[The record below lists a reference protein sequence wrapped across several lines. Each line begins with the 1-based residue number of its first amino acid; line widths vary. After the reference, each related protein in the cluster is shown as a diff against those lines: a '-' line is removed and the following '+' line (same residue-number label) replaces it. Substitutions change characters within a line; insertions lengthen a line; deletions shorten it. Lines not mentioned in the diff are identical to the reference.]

1 MPRSRGHSCWRTWDP
16 DDSPYWPPPS
26 CHLFFGPAP
35 GTPRK
40 AQPEQ
45 RPCANI
51 PSTRWSRRSSKQRAT
66 PWRRW
71 STATGREPRRK
82 SELAQAERH
91 AYPARQ
97 ILHLDRRLTDRDDPV
112 TPLNGVARPSVID
125 AVLVGHHGHAARTAL
140 RVDEANEPQGGARDA
155 RRVRVV
161 RADLDPS
168 AAEGGGPTGGAAG
181 ANSAVTSA
189 GGRFAGSTDASPNR
203 NGLRTILTGRGLLPN
218 RVSSRRSG
226 SSGPGSTGG

>member
-140 RVDEANEPQGGARDA
+140 RVDEANEPQGAPAVPTASG
-155 RRVRVV
+155 
-161 RADLDPS
+161 S
-168 AAEGGGPTGGAAG
+168 AVPTWSVGAEGGGPTGGPAG

-189 GGRFAGSTDASPNR
+189 GGRLADSTGAGPNR
-203 NGLRTILTGRGLLPN
+203 NGLRAFSRGRGQSPN